1 MSDEFDDE
9 CSNDERPDDDEG
21 VDDAEPP
28 SDQDGYQVGYRKPPR
43 HGQFKP
49 GQSGNPRG
57 RQKGSRGLK
66 TDLHAELNRI
76 VEVKVGKYTFKGTTQ
91 QLTLR
96 TLALLAANGNLEAS
110 GQLVPMILTVFGAED
125 RGADK
130 RKLSPQDQAV
140 LDSFLTAFGGAASG
154 DRATIASGGPGPEAE
169 GGGANGQGPP
179 PPSAGEAADDDPE
192 NL

>member
-1 MSDEFDDE
+1 MADEFDDE
-9 CSNDERPDDDEG
+9 GPDDELPENG
-21 VDDAEPP
+21 ERGDAQPEP
-28 SDQDGYQVGYRKPPR
+28 DAYQVGYRKPPR
-43 HGQFKP
+43 HSQFKP

-57 RQKGSRGLK
+57 RKKGSRGLK

-96 TLALLAANGNLEAS
+96 TLALLAANGNLKAS
-110 GQLVPMILTVFGAED
+110 AQLVPLVLNLFGAED

-140 LDSFLTAFGGAASG
+140 LDSFLTAFGGTASG
-154 DRATIASGGPGPEAE
+154 DRAGSEAGEREPEAE
-169 GGGANGQGPP
+169 EGGANGQGPP
-179 PPSAGEAADDDPE
+179 PPPAGDAADDNSED
-192 NL
+192 L

>member
-1 MSDEFDDE
+1 M
-9 CSNDERPDDDEG
+9 G
-21 VDDAEPP
+21 T
-28 SDQDGYQVGYRKPPR
+28 GPR
-43 HGQFKP
+43 ARLPKTKP

-57 RQKGSRGLK
+57 RKKGSRGLK

-96 TLALLAANGNLEAS
+96 TLALLAANGNLKAS
-110 GQLVPMILTVFGAED
+110 AQLVPLVLNLFGAED

-140 LDSFLTAFGGAASG
+140 LDSFLTAFGGTASG
-154 DRATIASGGPGPEAE
+154 DRAGSEAGEREPEAE
-169 GGGANGQGPP
+169 EGGANGQGPP
-179 PPSAGEAADDDPE
+179 PPPAGDAADDNSED
-192 NL
+192 L

>member
-1 MSDEFDDE
+1 MTDEFDDDGLD
-9 CSNDERPDDDEG
+9 DERPDDEEG
-21 VDDAEPP
+21 AGPTESKPGMDD
-28 SDQDGYQVGYRKPPR
+28 YQVGYRKPPR
-43 HGQFKP
+43 HSQFKP

-57 RQKGSRGLK
+57 RKKGSRGLK

-96 TLALLAANGNLEAS
+96 TLALLAANGNLKAS
-110 GQLVPMILTVFGAED
+110 AQLVPLVLNLFGAED

-154 DRATIASGGPGPEAE
+154 DRAGSEAGEPEAKAE
-169 GGGANGQGPP
+169 DGGANGQGPP
-179 PPSAGEAADDDPE
+179 PPAGDAADDDPE
-192 NL
+192 DL